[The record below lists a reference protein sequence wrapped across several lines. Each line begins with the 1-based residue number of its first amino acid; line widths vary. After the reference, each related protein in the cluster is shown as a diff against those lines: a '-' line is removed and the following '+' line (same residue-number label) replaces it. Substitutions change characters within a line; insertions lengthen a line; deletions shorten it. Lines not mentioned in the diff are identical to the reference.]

1 MIFNDIDNIAVRLKM
16 RALYGPHDTRFN
28 TPGIH
33 GFMFTGIDRN
43 ELIKRVQHVFKARK
57 VAYAELDMPYTA
69 AMQCITFKMLKGRL
83 KSSLR
88 VLATHSNIDST
99 DEFFIVDAHTPHI
112 HVNVRTGKCEGGY
125 AIDICLDGT
134 RSTATSNLPHGDYSN
149 WSNNLSIYYSLVP
162 YA

>member
-69 AMQCITFKMLKGRL
+69 GFADLFIVFAKVGGEKFTG
-83 KSSLR
+83 
-88 VLATHSNIDST
+88 
-99 DEFFIVDAHTPHI
+99 FIVDAHTPHI